1 MIGYGPLI
9 IEFAD
14 VMTNG
19 VVLALTG
26 ACDFYKASWTESQ
39 HFLLLNHIRRFKI
52 CAVFFFSFFPRFKR
66 FSQPTCSV
74 AELRLSSRSK
84 VSLSRGHLH
93 CCRKL
98 KSSLRA
104 SVQVCCFGNESN

>member
-1 MIGYGPLI
+1 MLPNMGGGGRRTETGGVNQRAVIGYGPLI

-39 HFLLLNHIRRFKI
+39 HFY
-52 CAVFFFSFFPRFKR
+52 C
-66 FSQPTCSV
+66 
-74 AELRLSSRSK
+74 
-84 VSLSRGHLH
+84 
-93 CCRKL
+93 
-98 KSSLRA
+98 
-104 SVQVCCFGNESN
+104 

>member
-39 HFLLLNHIRRFKI
+39 HFYR
-52 CAVFFFSFFPRFKR
+52 
-66 FSQPTCSV
+66 
-74 AELRLSSRSK
+74 
-84 VSLSRGHLH
+84 
-93 CCRKL
+93 
-98 KSSLRA
+98 
-104 SVQVCCFGNESN
+104 